1 MREMDIELMKRL
13 APRVNVIPVIG
24 KSDTLTPKELRE
36 FKKRVSQ
43 IEEIREVKSANSRR
57 GLVIVRSWRI
67 SSTTVFLFTTSLM
80 TSKRMT
86 RIPSLTTASCG

>member
-1 MREMDIELMKRL
+1 MDIELMKRL

-36 FKKRVSQ
+36 FKKRASR
-43 IEEIREVKSANSRR
+43 IEEFPEVKSVSSRR
-57 GLVIVRSWRI
+57 GLAVVRSWRI

-86 RIPSLTTASCG
+86 RIPSLTTASCE